1 MAFVNVI
8 IAKESDTWI
17 PLDSA
22 MIAQVQLPEGQT
34 ELTDFDDKDIL
45 QSFHISDK
53 ELGWDVE
60 PSSEEAAGES

>member
-22 MIAQVQLPEGQT
+22 MIAQVQLPEGPIIV
-34 ELTDFDDKDIL
+34 TDFDDKDIL

>member
-8 IAKESDTWI
+8 IAKDSDTWI
-17 PLDSA
+17 PLDNA
-22 MIAQVQLPEGQT
+22 RIAQVQLPEGQT
-34 ELTDFDDKDIL
+34 ELTDFDDEDIL

-60 PSSEEAAGES
+60 PSSEAAAGEG